1 MKLSGLE
8 LTKEWATRSVAHA
21 VSPEFASEFSKFG
34 ALARTVLFWKRRFE
48 PKISLAATFL
58 FKRLLS
64 NAIFSIFPA
73 SFIHFSI

>member
-34 ALARTVLFWKRRFE
+34 ALARTVLFWRRRLEIQMQF
-48 PKISLAATFL
+48 FL
-58 FKRLLS
+58 LLHIKK
-64 NAIFSIFPA
+64 NFC
-73 SFIHFSI
+73 

>member
-34 ALARTVLFWKRRFE
+34 ALARTVLFWRRRFE
-48 PKISLAATFL
+48 IQFNFYIFTFKKN
-58 FKRLLS
+58 FC
-64 NAIFSIFPA
+64 
-73 SFIHFSI
+73 